1 MKMGKEAK
9 KAWDQLEEIVQ
20 NSCPDAAPQ
29 VQAQYARG
37 LYGAILARLASQDW
51 IIRDEIQRRLEQSR
65 DRRRS

>member
-20 NSCPDAAPQ
+20 NSCPNASPQ

-51 IIRDEIQRRLEQSR
+51 IIRDEIQRRLDESR
-65 DRRRS
+65 AKRSS